1 MILNKNNRKPENTDT
16 TLNILAE
23 TNNKADDFL
32 KGFLRRLQRNGS
44 VVRMVIIAAVVF
56 TTFAMINPGI
66 FLGQRSLTNL
76 MTQSPEIGILAI
88 AMALSMLVAGIDL
101 SVISTAALTG
111 VTVLTLYGDMAAQDP
126 AGAEAMGPVFLLIG
140 LAVGIACGLFNGFLI
155 GYVGITPILAT
166 LGTMQLYN
174 GLAIVWTGGRTL
186 TGAPEILP
194 AFGQGSTL
202 GIPNLFILLI
212 VVAIIISIV
221 ITRTPFGA
229 RMRLLGANQL
239 AASYSG
245 LGSKTI
251 LLQTYM
257 LTGLLGAIAGLA
269 FLARNPTINADSG
282 KSYLLLVIVIV
293 VLGGTNPNGG
303 FASIWGV
310 ILAVLTLQM
319 ISSGFNMLRLS
330 TYEYQIA
337 QGLILVLV
345 MVIDQIKWKRGKFTL
360 KRTKKTP
367 DATPPL
373 EHEAATKTP

>member
-1 MILNKNNRKPENTDT
+1 MILDKKNRAPESTDT
-16 TLNILAE
+16 KLNLLAE
-23 TNNKADDFL
+23 TNNKADDFV
-32 KGFLRRLQRNGS
+32 KGVLRRIQRNGS
-44 VVRMVIIAAVVF
+44 LVRMLIIAGVVF
-56 TTFAMINPGI
+56 TIFAMINSRI
-66 FLGQRSLTNL
+66 FLGPINLNNL
-76 MTQSPEIGILAI
+76 MTASPEIGILAI

-101 SVISTAALTG
+101 SVISTASLTA
-111 VTVLTLYGDMAAQDP
+111 VTILMLYGEMAATDP
-126 AGAEAMGPVFLLIG
+126 AGAESMGFVFLLIG
-140 LAVGIACGLFNGFLI
+140 LGVGLACGLFNGFLI

-194 AFGQGSTL
+194 AFGQASTL

-212 VVAIIISIV
+212 VVAIVISIV

-239 AASYSG
+239 AATYSG
-245 LGSKTI
+245 LGSKRI

-257 LTGLLGAIAGLA
+257 MTGLLAAVAGLA
-269 FLARNPTINADSG
+269 FLARNPTLNADYG
-282 KSYLLLVIVIV
+282 RSYLLLIIVIV

-310 ILAVLTLQM
+310 VIAVLTLQM

-330 TYEYQIA
+330 AYEYQIA
-337 QGLILVLV
+337 QGVILVLV
-345 MVIDQIKWKRGKFTL
+345 MVLDQVNWKR
-360 KRTKKTP
+360 KKKNP
-367 DATPPL
+367 GAVASAPP
-373 EHEAATKTP
+373 AAPVQQS